1 LETVNGNKDG
11 AYRFQYAF
19 GEFEID
25 PVERT
30 CTRLGTPVPLTA
42 KAFDVLLA
50 FVENPNR
57 LLGKDEL
64 MERVWHDEFVE
75 EGNLARNVST
85 LRKALG
91 DTGKEHKYIKTIQ
104 GRGYRFVG
112 DVSRNG
118 PDATADSTYG
128 TAAQIEEP
136 EKPSEKRKQ
145 SRRWILAIAVVAIL
159 LTVAWV
165 GTERYLTPS
174 QQIRTIAIL
183 PLKRLDGG
191 DNYLG
196 IGIADAVIRRIS
208 QSRQLTIRPTSS
220 ILRYANSDVD
230 TLAAARELNTDAVL
244 EGNVQS
250 SGDRLRV
257 SVNLLRTSDG
267 TSIWADNFDMPAADI
282 FAIQDRVA
290 QQVAAKLELHT
301 DNVQTA
307 GVPGKFPANS
317 AAYEYYIKGIFSLD
331 QRGSEEEA
339 MPQMQTTIDLLKKS
353 IEADPNY
360 ALAHA
365 QLAWAYVWTS
375 QLIEPA
381 NPKWADNARQEM
393 VLADQLDPNLAET
406 HQARAMLAW
415 SKWGNFEYDVAIREL
430 RIAQQLNPSTNHG
443 EVVGIIGH
451 LGLEEESARELSK
464 ALEIDPTSRSLKD
477 LTTILPFLR
486 GDADAWL
493 ASRQSK
499 PRNYVLFEPWYYL
512 RKGDLDTAKRAID
525 ERMPKGQEYP
535 DFLMIQALYL
545 ALKGEHQDAASR
557 IPAILS
563 KVDEYDLQR
572 HHITYHAACVYAL
585 AGDSGDAVRW
595 LSETAATGF
604 PNYPLF
610 ARDPFLDRIRQS
622 PEFIQFLGEQK
633 AQWER
638 FKQEFLGE

>member
-1 LETVNGNKDG
+1 
-11 AYRFQYAF
+11 
-19 GEFEID
+19 
-25 PVERT
+25 
-30 CTRLGTPVPLTA
+30 
-42 KAFDVLLA
+42 
-50 FVENPNR
+50 
-57 LLGKDEL
+57 

-91 DTGKEHKYIKTIQ
+91 DTGKEHKYISTIQ

-112 DVSRNG
+112 DVNRG
-118 PDATADSTYG
+118 DPDAAADSPG
-128 TAAQIEEP
+128 RKSAHGEKFEEP
-136 EKPSEKRKQ
+136 REQREP
-145 SRRWILAIAVVAIL
+145 SRRWVLAFAALAIL
-159 LTVAWV
+159 LIVAWV
-165 GTERYLTPS
+165 GTERLLTPS
-174 QQIRTIAIL
+174 QQIRTIAVL

-208 QSRQLTIRPTSS
+208 QARQLTIRPTSS

-244 EGNVQS
+244 EGNIQS

-267 TSIWADNFDMPAADI
+267 SSIWADNFDMPAADI

-290 QQVAAKLELHT
+290 QQVAARLQPHT
-301 DNVQTA
+301 DTVQTA
-307 GVPGKFPANS
+307 GVPGKFPANA
-317 AAYEYYIKGIFSLD
+317 AAYEYYIKGIFNLD
-331 QRGSEEEA
+331 ERGYSEEA
-339 MPQMQTTIDLLKKS
+339 MPQMQTTIDFLKKS

-375 QLIEPA
+375 QFIEPA
-381 NPKWADNARQEM
+381 NPKWVDNARQEM
-393 VLADQLDPNLAET
+393 ALADQLDPNLAET
-406 HQARAMLAW
+406 HQARALLAW
-415 SKWGNFEYDVAIREL
+415 SKWGNFQDDVAIREL
-430 RIAQQLNPSTNHG
+430 RTAQRLNPSTDHG
-443 EVVGIIGH
+443 DLVGILGH
-451 LGLEEESARELSK
+451 LGLEDESTRELSK
-464 ALEIDPTSRSLKD
+464 GLEVDPTNRSLKE

-486 GDADAWL
+486 GDPDAWL
-493 ASRQSK
+493 ASRQGK
-499 PRNYVLFEPWYYL
+499 PRNYVLYDPWYYL
-512 RKGDLDTAKRAID
+512 RKGDLDNAKKAID

-545 ALKGEHQDAASR
+545 ARKGDLQEAASR
-557 IPAILS
+557 VPAILN

-585 AGDSGDAVRW
+585 AGDSGEAVKW
-595 LSETAATGF
+595 LRETAATGF

-622 PEFIQFLGEQK
+622 PEFVQFLAEQK

-638 FKQEFLGE
+638 FKQEFSAE